1 MKIAAIQPLSL
12 SDFPGHC
19 AAIIFTVGCN
29 LRCPYCH
36 NKNLW
41 DENCQQISETEVLA
55 FLLSKTKKLDGVVIT
70 GGEPTIQPDLILFIK
85 KIKNLGYKIKLNT
98 NGTNPNCIKD
108 LIEQELVD
116 YIAMDIKAPFNV
128 YEELCGTAISLE
140 DIKISIAVILSSKI
154 AHEFRTTFAKKWLTE
169 TDVEA
174 IRGMIPETSKYIVQN
189 ESSA

>member
-1 MKIAAIQPLSL
+1 MKIAAIQSLSL

-41 DENCQQISETEVLA
+41 DENCQQISEPEVLA

-98 NGTNPNCIKD
+98 NGTNPNCINN
-108 LIEQELVD
+108 LIEHGLID
-116 YIAMDIKAPFNV
+116 YIAMDIKAPFYS
-128 YEELCGTAISLE
+128 YEALCNTTVFIE
-140 DIKISIAVILSSKI
+140 DIKESIKLISVSKI
-154 AHEFRTTFAKKWLTE
+154 AHEFRTTFAKKWLSE
-169 TDVEA
+169 TDIKA
-174 IRGMIPETSKYIVQN
+174 IKDIIPKASKHIIQN
-189 ESSA
+189 ES